1 MSSQIRLTIH
11 RTLTDAASYANE
23 YDLVPRWGVLH
34 STQNILSNR
43 YSGSVF
49 VRMRASGHMF
59 VLHYLQPMF
68 SDVDSKE
75 DSTQDSFLDQ
85 VVDVDEDTVRRRE
98 ATALDV
104 KRRESGLLFGD
115 GERLVDGGES
125 GPAIM
130 SFSRTSSGRLMV
142 EEAKGKT
149 VRQLS
154 RLWRYQGGRSPD

>member
-1 MSSQIRLTIH
+1 
-11 RTLTDAASYANE
+11 
-23 YDLVPRWGVLH
+23 
-34 STQNILSNR
+34 
-43 YSGSVF
+43 
-49 VRMRASGHMF
+49 MF